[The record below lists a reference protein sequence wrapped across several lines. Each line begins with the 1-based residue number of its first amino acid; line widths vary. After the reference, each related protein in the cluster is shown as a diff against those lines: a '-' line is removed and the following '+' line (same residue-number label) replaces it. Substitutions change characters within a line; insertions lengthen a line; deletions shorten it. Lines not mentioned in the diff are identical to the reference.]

1 MRKLIK
7 KILKESDD
15 LKWIKDVKSNQD
27 IAQEIAD
34 ETKIKNDLLYTP
46 FPPFPFS
53 TFPLSIPHPSLPF
66 STRLLSSFTKY
77 CEEQYG
83 LSKDDIND
91 VWKRYKKLVKGKVNN
106 INESDD
112 MQWIRDVEP
121 YVSFEGTDL
130 GTTYNVIINIDDEF
144 LQALWDC
151 GEDIDINDISY
162 VKVADRQRVTSH
174 DIYCDQEGK
183 IYWEGYEDCLLIYFY
198 NKHDEAILSHW
209 FAPDHLIQLQYT

>member
-7 KILKESDD
+7 KILKESDE
-15 LKWIKDVKSNQD
+15 LQWIKD
-27 IAQEIAD
+27 
-34 ETKIKNDLLYTP
+34 IK
-46 FPPFPFS
+46 
-53 TFPLSIPHPSLPF
+53 
-66 STRLLSSFTKY
+66 
-77 CEEQYG
+77 
-83 LSKDDIND
+83 
-91 VWKRYKKLVKGKVNN
+91 
-106 INESDD
+106 
-112 MQWIRDVEP
+112 P
-121 YVSFEGTDL
+121 YVPFEDADL